1 MRYKACEIIRISSFL
16 SFCNACKNKH
26 CCKMPQI
33 TPYPIKQYM
42 RGKAKSY
49 TICFAQLHVTTFGH
63 ISLRIWK
70 KMMFAFR
77 VYIAILLLL
86 LFTVSQVLCA
96 AHRFNGGTPDDNMQ
110 KYTFAAYCIGKRR
123 PHEIRHKPSSLR
135 TKKEPTYKICTYIH
149 PAQPYHR
156 LSFCRTFI
164 CTK

>member
-1 MRYKACEIIRISSFL
+1 MPSQKHEKKLCIAMRYKACEIIRISSFL

-96 AHRFNGGTPDDNMQ
+96 AHRFNGGTPDDNTQ
-110 KYTFAAYCIGKRR
+110 KNTCFYCILHWQKASARNQAQAL
-123 PHEIRHKPSSLR
+123 IFAD
-135 TKKEPTYKICTYIH
+135 KKGTN
-149 PAQPYHR
+149 
-156 LSFCRTFI
+156 L
-164 CTK
+164 